1 MHRAGLGTGSR
12 QSMTGSGASSLV
24 LLAKGRLVAVARVEF
39 VWSVALAVEMVREGP
54 AVGRVLV
61 GDSEAVVERWASVV
75 GAMVSGCAARI
86 LPKLERHPRRMRLKI
101 DGYGDLL

>member
-1 MHRAGLGTGSR
+1 ML
-12 QSMTGSGASSLV
+12 LV
-24 LLAKGRLVAVARVEF
+24 KGRLVAVVRVEF